1 MTVELD
7 AQQPIRPDYR
17 GTFGWPVEQYAGGFR
32 LITGSGVAAVV
43 VPRAL
48 SDAVLT
54 DLRKLDCL
62 GPALGLPT
70 RRERVTVLLAEADDL
85 GAAHH
90 EPPEGIRVLPAG
102 SIVPLPDGRAECAAQ
117 WLVEPDA
124 IRRWL
129 PSLGAVLAAV
139 ASMPTIRNSRG
150 ARTADRRDI
159 PRELLTW

>member
-1 MTVELD
+1 MTLELD
-7 AQQPIRPDYR
+7 AQDTTRPDYR

-32 LITGSGVAAVV
+32 MITGSGVAAVV

-70 RRERVTVLLAEADDL
+70 RRERVTVLLAEADDF

-90 EPPEGIRVLPAG
+90 QPPDGVRVLPAG
-102 SIVPLPDGRAECAAQ
+102 SVVPLPDGRPDCAAQ

-124 IRRWL
+124 FRRWL
-129 PSLGAVLAAV
+129 PSLGSVLAALATV
-139 ASMPTIRNSRG
+139 PNTRAGHAS
-150 ARTADRRDI
+150 ARRDI